1 MPFGSDEVVT
11 VNGLMIVIDN
21 GCAGEVLPKLSLTVT
36 LNEAVAAVV
45 GVPLMT
51 PVDAARLKP
60 AGSAPLLTVQLLYG
74 GVPPL
79 AIRVCE

>member
-1 MPFGSDEVVT
+1 MVT
-11 VNGLMIVIDN
+11 PDTTVIDS
-21 GCAGEVLPKLSLTVT
+21 GFAGDVFPALSFTVT
-36 LNEAVAAVV
+36 LNEAVPAAE

-74 GVPPL
+74 GTPPL
-79 AIRVCE
+79 AASVCE